1 MASAPQSKGL
11 TLEIRRTFAA
21 PREKVFAA
29 WVRREEVEKWMC
41 RDVAAHLVIHHELDV
56 RSGGR
61 YLMEVR
67 DQAKGESYWGQGVYR
82 EVRPPEKLVFTW
94 SWTKDTQDGPN
105 MHPDSPET
113 VVTVEFFAKGESTEV
128 VLTHALFASNAV
140 RHEHEVG
147 WNGCFDILEKTLQ
160 QQ

>member
-1 MASAPQSKGL
+1 MASPQQTQGL

-41 RDVAAHLVIHHELDV
+41 RDVAAHLVVHHELDV
-56 RSGGR
+56 RPGGR

-67 DQAKGESYWGQGVYR
+67 DQAKGETYWGQGAYR
-82 EVRPPEKLVFTW
+82 EVRPPKKLVFTW
-94 SWTKDTQDGPN
+94 SWTKDAQDGPN

-128 VLTHALFASNAV
+128 VLTHARFASSAV
-140 RHEHEVG
+140 RREHEVG
-147 WNGCFDILEKTLQ
+147 WNGCFDILEKTLPQ
-160 QQ
+160 Q

>member
-29 WVRREEVEKWMC
+29 WVQREAVEKWMC
-41 RDVAAHLVIHHELDV
+41 RDVAAHLVMHHELDM
-56 RSGGR
+56 RPGGR

-67 DQAKGESYWGQGVYR
+67 DQANGETYWGQGVYR

-94 SWTKDTQDGPN
+94 SWTKYTRDGPN

-113 VVTVEFFAKGESTEV
+113 VVTVEFFAKGDSTDV
-128 VLTHALFASNAV
+128 VLTHTLFASNAV